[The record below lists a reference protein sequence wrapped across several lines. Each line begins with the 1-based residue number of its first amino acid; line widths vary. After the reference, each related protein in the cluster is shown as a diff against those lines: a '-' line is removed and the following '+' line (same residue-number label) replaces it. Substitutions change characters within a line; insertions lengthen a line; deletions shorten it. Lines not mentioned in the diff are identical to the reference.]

1 MQSLAA
7 GDLRLRRRELVDW
20 FQTLGLELGAV
31 LLVGVLVL

>member
-7 GDLRLRRRELVDW
+7 GDLRLRRRELVDC
-20 FQTLGLELGAV
+20 FQALGLELGEV